1 MGSSWGIKKCVN
13 EYAQAKLWKYIF
25 TFSNLYTN
33 RYTKVDFE
41 KKMINIQGQ
50 VVNQRQQTPGG
61 ESVANPWI
69 PLLDILVE
77 NINIT

>member
-1 MGSSWGIKKCVN
+1 
-13 EYAQAKLWKYIF
+13 
-25 TFSNLYTN
+25 
-33 RYTKVDFE
+33 
-41 KKMINIQGQ
+41 MINIQGQ

-77 NINIT
+77 NIDITWRSPIVVYSILYHKGMS